1 MEEDELKQVFD
12 KILRESHFTEKRID
26 ATNEDLE
33 LLRTEARRNKDSEL
47 YKNLFTRIGKNPR
60 YKYFAR
66 PDDYNITTATLSS
79 IIQVSIND
87 EDRGF
92 VPFFIV
98 DNLNNFIGFI
108 SYIPD
113 DSNPRIIREIK
124 AFNFSEKPSITMAKD
139 VLNLIDD
146 LINEYDEVHWSALYG
161 NTAVRSYNRYLQK
174 KGLEG
179 YIVYRNPPD
188 DTNLKE
194 YDQIYYS
201 IMKK

>member
-161 NTAVRSYNRYLQK
+161 NTAVRSYNHYLQK

-179 YIVYRNPPD
+179 YIVYRNPSD

-194 YDQIYYS
+194 YDQISYS